1 MTDIRKH
8 GFESDAQWRE
18 YLQEIEEAARPVG
31 TGAASNQDLLDDLAD
46 LRAEVAALRE
56 RVKARFHRGRIT
68 RWQSVV
74 GAAALLLLAAAA
86 GR

>member
-18 YLQEIEEAARPVG
+18 HLQEIEEVARPVVIRP
-31 TGAASNQDLLDDLAD
+31 ASDEHLLEDLTE

-56 RVKARFHRGRIT
+56 RIGVRLRHGRLSL
-68 RWQSVV
+68 WQSII
-74 GAAALLLLAAAA
+74 GAAALLLLVTAA